1 MKFNRA
7 LANRIKDLAKAFP
20 AIVVTGSRQVGKT
33 TLLRELFPEHQ
44 YISLDL
50 PSEANRAEL
59 EPSSFLHHDGRGLL
73 IDEVQYAPKLFRH
86 IKAAIDSDR
95 TRTGRFILTG
105 SQKFELMREVSD
117 SLAGRVGV
125 IELEGLSCAEI
136 AGHQDLPE
144 WPNAISRGWFP
155 ELWAAE
161 SISTTEY
168 YRSYVATYL
177 ERDVRQLINITS
189 LRDFERFLRA
199 CAARSGQVLNKAELG
214 RDVGIT
220 EKTVSQWLSVVAASN
235 QISLL
240 EPYFN
245 NVTKRLTKSPKL
257 YFNDTGLL
265 CFLLGLPE
273 DSLPSFSGIGAIWE
287 TFIYGELR
295 KIREVYALESTL
307 WFYRDGS
314 QREVDFVLDWRG
326 KLKLIEAKWGEI
338 PTIADTKGLFD
349 VEAVF
354 DGRVSDKIVACRT
367 AKAFPIVQGV
377 QAIGGQELRRLFA
390 S

>member
-161 SISTTEY
+161 
-168 YRSYVATYL
+168 
-177 ERDVRQLINITS
+177 
-189 LRDFERFLRA
+189 
-199 CAARSGQVLNKAELG
+199 
-214 RDVGIT
+214 
-220 EKTVSQWLSVVAASN
+220 
-235 QISLL
+235 
-240 EPYFN
+240 
-245 NVTKRLTKSPKL
+245 
-257 YFNDTGLL
+257 
-265 CFLLGLPE
+265 
-273 DSLPSFSGIGAIWE
+273 
-287 TFIYGELR
+287 
-295 KIREVYALESTL
+295 
-307 WFYRDGS
+307 
-314 QREVDFVLDWRG
+314 
-326 KLKLIEAKWGEI
+326 
-338 PTIADTKGLFD
+338 
-349 VEAVF
+349 
-354 DGRVSDKIVACRT
+354 
-367 AKAFPIVQGV
+367 
-377 QAIGGQELRRLFA
+377 
-390 S
+390 